1 MDRTTMRKLIV
12 LSLIPFAVMAQ
23 DRKFNLTITQTN
35 EATVTGERNYR
46 EKFGIDKYEKNVC
59 IVDTELQIDGVW
71 HKAHGE
77 YSGVTKDEAC
87 KTASLIARKELTTSI
102 KPSIIS
108 SKSEITYEESG
119 HAKHIDGYKK
129 GDLVDVGGLN
139 RNPSYPND
147 FRDQGTICR
156 WFYDVK
162 RVDKGIRQY
171 NLIACKL
178 ADGWIVADTF

>member
-1 MDRTTMRKLIV
+1 
-12 LSLIPFAVMAQ
+12 MAE
-23 DRKFNLTITQTN
+23 DRKYNLTITQTN
-35 EATVTGERNYR
+35 EAVITSERNYK
-46 EKFGIDKYEKNVC
+46 ESFSVNKYGKDIC

-71 HKAHGE
+71 HKVHGE
-77 YSGVTKDEAC
+77 YSGSTKEEAC
-87 KTASLIARKELTTSI
+87 KTASLIAKKELTTSI

-119 HAKHIDGYKK
+119 HTKHIDGYKK

-178 ADGWIVADTF
+178 IDGWIVADTF